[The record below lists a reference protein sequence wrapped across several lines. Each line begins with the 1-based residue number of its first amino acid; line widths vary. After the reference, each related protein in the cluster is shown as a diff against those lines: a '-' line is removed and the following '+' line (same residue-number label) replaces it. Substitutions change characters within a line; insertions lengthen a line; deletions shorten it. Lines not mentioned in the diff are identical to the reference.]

1 MFTNGI
7 STGELSHNY
16 QVAQL
21 CIGANFF
28 CSDPDKQDKDIGL
41 VQDCSIPI
49 TNALDI
55 LQSCTKP
62 RYKKC

>member
-16 QVAQL
+16 QVAQI

-28 CSDPDKQDKDIGL
+28 CSDPDKQDKDIEL
-41 VQDCSIPI
+41 YIIYQWFSVR
-49 TNALDI
+49 
-55 LQSCTKP
+55 LQ
-62 RYKKC
+62 YLHY